1 MATTT
6 PTTASAPAPKK
17 RGLTLAQREARLAY
31 VLLIPT
37 FLVVLLIVI
46 FPVAWN
52 LWLSFKPVALRD
64 LQSGNLLSAANLTLR
79 NFQRVLAGR
88 NFWPVFQTTVI
99 YTVFGTILSI
109 LLGLGAAMIARDYFP
124 GRQLFRGFLLVPYI
138 APIVAMAFLWR
149 MIFNAQFGIF
159 NEFTSTVLGWPRI
172 DFLTQR
178 YWKADL
184 FGSTLQW
191 PLALTMVILFEA
203 WRYFPFAFLF
213 ILARLQALPEDLYEA
228 AAVDGAVPSQR
239 FWYITLP
246 QLRPV
251 IATLVLLR
259 FIWTFNKFD
268 DIYLLNGGVAGTEVI
283 TIRIFDLL
291 FGQFQVGRAAALAV
305 VLALFLGVFLFFY
318 FRYVIVEE
326 EAL

>member
-1 MATTT
+1 MTASTSSTTT
-6 PTTASAPAPKK
+6 PVRER
-17 RGLTLAQREARLAY
+17 RGPTLAQKEARLAY
-31 VLLIPT
+31 LLLVPT
-37 FLVVLLIVI
+37 FLVVVLIVI
-46 FPVAWN
+46 FPVIWN
-52 LWLSFKPVALRD
+52 VWLSLKPVTLRD
-64 LQSGNLLSAANLTLR
+64 LHTGDLLATADLTLN
-79 NFQRVLAGR
+79 NFQRILTGR
-88 NFWPVFQTTVI
+88 NFWPILQTTVVYSI
-99 YTVFGTILSI
+99 FSTVLSI
-109 LLGLGAAMIARDYFP
+109 LLGLCAALVARDAFP
-124 GRQLFRGFLLVPYI
+124 GLQIFRGFLLVPYI

-159 NEFTSTVLGWPRI
+159 NEFTVNALGWPRI
-172 DFLTQR
+172 DYLTLR
-178 YWKADL
+178 NWNFEAL
-184 FGSTLQW
+184 GSTLQI

-213 ILARLQALPEDLYEA
+213 ILARLQALPDDLYEA

-251 IATLVLLR
+251 IATLFLLR

-283 TIRIFDLL
+283 TIRIFNLL

-305 VLALFLGVFLFFY
+305 ILAVFMGIFLYFY

>member
-1 MATTT
+1 MATQANAMTG
-6 PTTASAPAPKK
+6 KK
-17 RGLTLAQREARLAY
+17 KQGLTLAQKEARLAY
-31 VLLIPT
+31 LLLTPT
-37 FLVVLLIVI
+37 FLVVVLIVI
-46 FPVAWN
+46 FPVIWN
-52 LWLSFKPVALRD
+52 VWLSLKPVTLRD
-64 LQSGNLLSAANLTLR
+64 LQAGDLLSMADLGLR
-79 NFQRVLAGR
+79 NFQRILSGR
-88 NFWPVFQTTVI
+88 NFWPILKTTII
-99 YTVFGTILSI
+99 YAVFGTSLSI
-109 LLGLGAAMIARDYFP
+109 IMGLIAAMLARDKFR
-124 GRQLFRGFLLVPYI
+124 GLQLFRGFLLVPYI

-159 NEFTSTVLGWPRI
+159 NEFTVNVLGWPRI
-172 DFLTQR
+172 DYLSLRNLDINLLGGTV
-178 YWKADL
+178 
-184 FGSTLQW
+184 QW

-213 ILARLQALPEDLYEA
+213 ILARLQALPDDLYEA
-228 AAVDGAVPSQR
+228 AAVDGALPSQR

-246 QLRPV
+246 QLRSV
-251 IATLVLLR
+251 IATLFLLR

-291 FGQFQVGRAAALAV
+291 FGQFQVGRSAALAV
-305 VLALFLGVFLFFY
+305 ILAIFLGVFLYFY

>member
-1 MATTT
+1 MATRA
-6 PTTASAPAPKK
+6 TAIPGKK
-17 RGLTLAQREARLAY
+17 EHGLTLAQKESRLAY
-31 VLLIPT
+31 LLLTPT
-37 FLVVLLIVI
+37 FLVVILIVI
-46 FPVAWN
+46 FPVIWN
-52 LWLSFKPVALRD
+52 VWLSLKPVTLRD
-64 LQSGNLLSAANLTLR
+64 LHASDLLSAADLSVR
-79 NFQRVLAGR
+79 NFQRVLSAR
-88 NFWPVFQTTVI
+88 SFWPILTTTVI
-99 YTVFGTILSI
+99 YAVFGTSLSI
-109 LLGLGAAMIARDYFP
+109 FLGLCAAMVARDKFR
-124 GRQLFRGFLLVPYI
+124 GLQLFRGFLLVPYI

-159 NEFTSTVLGWPRI
+159 NEFAVNVLGWPRI
-172 DFLTQR
+172 DYLTLR
-178 YWKADL
+178 NFNINL
-184 FGSTLQW
+184 LGEIVQW

-213 ILARLQALPEDLYEA
+213 ILARLQALPDDLYEA
-228 AAVDGAVPSQR
+228 AAVDGALPSQR

-246 QLRPV
+246 QLRSV
-251 IATLVLLR
+251 IATLFLLR

-305 VLALFLGVFLFFY
+305 ILAIFLGIFLYFY

>member
-1 MATTT
+1 MARTTT
-6 PTTASAPAPKK
+6 K
-17 RGLTLAQREARLAY
+17 RLTLAQREAHLAY
-31 VLLIPT
+31 LLLTPT
-37 FLVVLLIVI
+37 FLVVALIVI
-46 FPVAWN
+46 FPVVWN
-52 LWLSFKPVALRD
+52 LWLSFKPISLGGLRAGD
-64 LQSGNLLSAANLTLR
+64 LLSTANLTLR
-79 NFQRVLAGR
+79 NFERVLSGR
-88 NFWPVFQTTVI
+88 NFWPVFQTTVVYSI
-99 YTVFGTILSI
+99 FGTILSI
-109 LLGLGAAMIARDYFP
+109 LLGLAAAMVARDAFP

-138 APIVAMAFLWR
+138 APIVAMTFLWR

-159 NEFTSTVLGWPRI
+159 NEFTSNVLGWPRT
-172 DFLTQR
+172 DYLSQR
-178 YWKADL
+178 FWDMQL
-184 FGSTLQW
+184 FGSTVQW

-213 ILARLQALPEDLYEA
+213 ILARLQALPDDLYEA
-228 AAVDGAVPSQR
+228 AAVDGAAPSQR

-251 IATLVLLR
+251 IATLFLLR

-268 DIYLLNGGVAGTEVI
+268 DIFLLNGGVAGTEVI

-305 VLALFLGVFLFFY
+305 ILAIFLGVFLFFY

>member
-1 MATTT
+1 MTAT
-6 PTTASAPAPKK
+6 SAAAPDKKK
-17 RGLTLAQREARLAY
+17 RGLTLAQQEARLAY
-31 VLLIPT
+31 FLLLPT
-37 FLVVLLIVI
+37 FLVVMLIVI
-46 FPVAWN
+46 FPVLWN
-52 LWLSFKPVALRD
+52 LWLSFKPITLRD
-64 LQSGNLLSAANLTLR
+64 LQAGDLLSTANLTVR
-79 NFQRVLAGR
+79 NFERILTGR
-88 NFWPVFQTTVI
+88 NFWPILQTTLI
-99 YTVFGTILSI
+99 YSIFGTILSI
-109 LLGLGAAMIARDYFP
+109 LLGLIAAMVARDAFP
-124 GRQLFRGFLLVPYI
+124 GRQIFRGFLLVPYI

-159 NEFTSTVLGWPRI
+159 NEFTTNVLGWPRI

-178 YWKADL
+178 FWEADL
-184 FGSTLQW
+184 LGASVRW
-191 PLALTMVILFEA
+191 PLALTMVIFFEA

-228 AAVDGAVPSQR
+228 AAVDGAAPSQR

-251 IATLVLLR
+251 IATLFLLR

-268 DIYLLNGGVAGTEVI
+268 DIFLLNGGVAGTEVI
-283 TIRIFDLL
+283 TVRIFDLL

-305 VLALFLGVFLFFY
+305 ILAVFLGILLFFY